1 MSNLL
6 NPKIFF
12 YIKKN
17 NNNNNN
23 NSFDMFLFI
32 KANLFVMIKI
42 VFVNSYIS

>member
-32 KANLFVMIKI
+32 KVNLFVMIKI